1 MLIGLLAGCGGT
13 GGPAGNSA
21 GLEVDPAT
29 LAFPLAETATIT
41 GLTNFP
47 AGTESEPN
55 NRTISSAWKS
65 KPMFMWIGRPF
76 SLTSGAKNRTGNVQ
90 HQYTA

>member
-1 MLIGLLAGCGGT
+1 MKKLTKMLSLSLTLAMLIGLLAGCGGA
-13 GGPAGNSA
+13 GGAAGNSA

-55 NRTISSAWKS
+55 PHHLQTA
-65 KPMFMWIGRPF
+65 GRANQCPC
-76 SLTSGAKNRTGNVQ
+76 GVED
-90 HQYTA
+90 HPV